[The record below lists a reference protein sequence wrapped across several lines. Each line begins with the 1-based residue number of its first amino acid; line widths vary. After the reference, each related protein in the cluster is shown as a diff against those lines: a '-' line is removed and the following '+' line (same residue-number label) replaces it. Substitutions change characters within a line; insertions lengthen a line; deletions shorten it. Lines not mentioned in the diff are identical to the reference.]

1 MASTKSATPL
11 RNIVLH
17 NMQRERVVAKLLI
30 ACNEI
35 EDALNFSVRV
45 ARDDAVIIPE
55 ALRNELSV
63 MMDDLRCMLRNLEDI
78 P

>member
-1 MASTKSATPL
+1 VGSGFLRTCEEYHASQHP
-11 RNIVLH
+11 
-17 NMQRERVVAKLLI
+17 RERVVAKLLN
-30 ACNEI
+30 ACNEL

-63 MMDDLRCMLRNLEDI
+63 IVDDLRCMLRNLEDI